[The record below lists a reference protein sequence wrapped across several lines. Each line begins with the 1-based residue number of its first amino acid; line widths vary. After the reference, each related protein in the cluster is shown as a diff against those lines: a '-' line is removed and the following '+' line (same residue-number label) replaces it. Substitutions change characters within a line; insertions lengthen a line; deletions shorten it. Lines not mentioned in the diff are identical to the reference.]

1 MKVGAWLT
9 FLVILTAAGVGAN
22 DKLAL
27 RVSPAVAFAPATL
40 RVQTTIEA
48 SAANR
53 SVEIIAESEEFYRSS
68 EMQLDGEAA
77 PRTIRVPTIAL
88 YARFSILDRPY
99 TRSAPAGH
107 MTYGFRSRRAMMNT
121 RTCSAAQ

>member
-9 FLVILTAAGVGAN
+9 FLVTLIAAGVGAN
-22 DKLAL
+22 DKLAI

-40 RVQTTIEA
+40 RVQTTIG
-48 SAANR
+48 SDAANR

-77 PRTIRVPTIAL
+77 PRTN
-88 YARFSILDRPY
+88 YFQ
-99 TRSAPAGH
+99 
-107 MTYGFRSRRAMMNT
+107 FRSLPTGQYSVRAIL
-121 RTCSAAQ
+121 RGQGGRELAAVEQRVSIVESGTALR

>member
-48 SAANR
+48 DAANR

-77 PRTIRVPTIAL
+77 PRT
-88 YARFSILDRPY
+88 
-99 TRSAPAGH
+99 
-107 MTYGFRSRRAMMNT
+107 TYFQFRSLPSGQYSVRGILRDQSGHELATVERKVNIAEGGTSM
-121 RTCSAAQ
+121 R

>member
-1 MKVGAWLT
+1 MRVGAWLT
-9 FLVILTAAGVGAN
+9 LLVILTAAGVGAN

-77 PRTIRVPTIAL
+77 PRT
-88 YARFSILDRPY
+88 
-99 TRSAPAGH
+99 
-107 MTYGFRSRRAMMNT
+107 TYFQFRSLPSGQYSVRAILKGRGGHELAVAEQKVNIAESGASV
-121 RTCSAAQ
+121 R

>member
-9 FLVILTAAGVGAN
+9 ILVLLTAAGVSAN
-22 DKLAL
+22 NKLAI

-48 SAANR
+48 DAANR

-77 PRTIRVPTIAL
+77 PRT
-88 YARFSILDRPY
+88 
-99 TRSAPAGH
+99 
-107 MTYGFRSRRAMMNT
+107 TYFQFRSLPSGQYSVRAILKGQDGHELA
-121 RTCSAAQ
+121 SAERQVNIAEGGASMR

>member
-1 MKVGAWLT
+1 L
-9 FLVILTAAGVGAN
+9 LVILTAAGVGAN

-77 PRTIRVPTIAL
+77 PRT
-88 YARFSILDRPY
+88 
-99 TRSAPAGH
+99 
-107 MTYGFRSRRAMMNT
+107 TYFQFRSLPSGQYLVRAILKGPGGHELAMAERKVNIAEGGAPV
-121 RTCSAAQ
+121 R

>member
-22 DKLAL
+22 DKLAM

-40 RVQTTIEA
+40 RVQTTIE
-48 SAANR
+48 SDAANR
-53 SVEIIAESEEFYRSS
+53 SIEIIAESEEFYRSS

-77 PRTIRVPTIAL
+77 PRT
-88 YARFSILDRPY
+88 
-99 TRSAPAGH
+99 
-107 MTYGFRSRRAMMNT
+107 TYFQFRSLPTGQYSVRAVLKGQGGHEL
-121 RTCSAAQ
+121 AAVERKVNIVESGSSVR

>member
-22 DKLAL
+22 DKLAI

-48 SAANR
+48 DEANR
-53 SVEIIAESEEFYRSS
+53 SIEIIAESEEFYRSS
-68 EMQLDGEAA
+68 EMQLDGDAA
-77 PRTIRVPTIAL
+77 PRT
-88 YARFSILDRPY
+88 
-99 TRSAPAGH
+99 
-107 MTYGFRSRRAMMNT
+107 TYFQFRSLPTGQYSVRAIL
-121 RTCSAAQ
+121 RGQGGREIAAVERKVNIVEGGAVER

>member
-9 FLVILTAAGVGAN
+9 FLVILTAAGVDAN
-22 DKLAL
+22 DKLAI

-48 SAANR
+48 DAENR
-53 SVEIIAESEEFYRSS
+53 SIEIIAESEEFYRSS

-77 PRTIRVPTIAL
+77 PRT
-88 YARFSILDRPY
+88 
-99 TRSAPAGH
+99 
-107 MTYGFRSRRAMMNT
+107 TYFQFRSLPTGQYSVRAILRGPGGHELASVERKVNIVENGASV
-121 RTCSAAQ
+121 R

>member
-27 RVSPAVAFAPATL
+27 QVSPAVAFAPATL
-40 RVQTTIEA
+40 RVQTTIE
-48 SAANR
+48 SDAANR
-53 SVEIIAESEEFYRSS
+53 SIEIIAESEDFYRSS

-77 PRTIRVPTIAL
+77 PRT
-88 YARFSILDRPY
+88 
-99 TRSAPAGH
+99 
-107 MTYGFRSRRAMMNT
+107 TYFQFRSLPMGQYSVRAILRGPGGHELATAERKVNIAEGGASV
-121 RTCSAAQ
+121 R

>member
-22 DKLAL
+22 DRLAI

-48 SAANR
+48 DAANR
-53 SVEIIAESEEFYRSS
+53 SIEIIAESEEFYRSS
-68 EMQLDGEAA
+68 EMQLDGDAA
-77 PRTIRVPTIAL
+77 PRT
-88 YARFSILDRPY
+88 
-99 TRSAPAGH
+99 
-107 MTYGFRSRRAMMNT
+107 TYFQFRSLPTGQYSVRAIL
-121 RTCSAAQ
+121 RGQGGREIAAVERKVNIVEGGAVAR